1 MLDRPREFVRKIDTR
16 INQRLDAVA
25 ALPPP
30 PVFLTVER
38 AISMSVPMQSS
49 VLTSVIFHLFLIL
62 AIGGKFFDPSKFVP
76 PHNMLDVVLVN
87 AKSSAK
93 PIKADALAQAN
104 LDGGGNTDE
113 KRRAKN
119 PLPSQ
124 NDETTQ
130 LEEAQ
135 ARLSRTAR
143 EAATLATKVITATRT
158 DTSTQ
163 TPSSVELREESS
175 PNLVPNTL
183 ANRVLQRVWQI
194 SRLEAEISRDW
205 SAYQQR
211 PKRKFVGARAAEYRF
226 AGYVEDWRTRIE
238 KIGNE
243 NYPEAARKNN
253 IYGSL
258 LISVAIRADGNLD
271 SVEILRSSG
280 SKILDAAA
288 IHIVELAAPFGPFP
302 LDLRGDTDVLHI
314 TRTWT
319 FTKANE
325 LVSE

>member
-104 LDGGGNTDE
+104 LDGGGNTDD
-113 KRRAKN
+113 KRRAAT
-119 PLPSQ
+119 PLPAIEQSAANNPKQ
-124 NDETTQ
+124 AQERVKQ
-130 LEEAQ
+130 LEQEMKTLMTQ
-135 ARLSRTAR
+135 AKSTA
-143 EAATLATKVITATRT
+143 K
-158 DTSTQ
+158 
-163 TPSSVELREESS
+163 
-175 PNLVPNTL
+175 
-183 ANRVLQRVWQI
+183 VLQGEIAQKSAGSPGPVSAASLVQKSI
-194 SRLEAEISRDW
+194 EIARLEAEISKQY

-211 PKRKFVGARAAEYRF
+211 PRRQFVGGRTQEYRF
-226 AGYVEDWRTRIE
+226 ATYVDNWRQKVER
-238 KIGNE
+238 IGNL
-243 NYPEAARKNN
+243 NYPEQARARG
-253 IYGSL
+253 IHGAVQVT
-258 LISVAIRADGNLD
+258 VAIKANGEVEEIEIHSKRA
-271 SVEILRSSG
+271 SQVLR
-280 SKILDAAA
+280 DAVRR
-288 IHIVELAAPFGPFP
+288 IVRLSTPFEVFP
-302 LDLRGDTDVLHI
+302 KDFKQDTDILHI
-314 TRTWT
+314 TRTWVFGPDDT
-319 FTKANE
+319 LTAEAGDRK
-325 LVSE
+325 